1 MYVYILINIHIYTH
15 THIYIYNKRKQDNMA
30 NSKYFDDDRL
40 VVYQP

>member
-1 MYVYILINIHIYTH
+1 MYVYILISIHIYTH
-15 THIYIYNKRKQDNMA
+15 TYIYNKRKQDNMA

>member
-15 THIYIYNKRKQDNMA
+15 TYIYNKRKQDNMA

>member
-1 MYVYILINIHIYTH
+1 MYVCIYIDQYTYIHTH
-15 THIYIYNKRKQDNMA
+15 TYIYNKRKQDNMA